1 MRRLTF
7 FGSLDFARD
16 DPVPARPAHIL
27 LFMSVLMKTSQQA
40 RSLSENIIDR
50 HRLITGL
57 RHALDVNYTRVL
69 DAARTQW
76 ERCFEG
82 NDPSDACV
90 SVRITSGKPSA
101 GVLKKPAG
109 SLFYGRRP
117 SIA

>member
-1 MRRLTF
+1 
-7 FGSLDFARD
+7 
-16 DPVPARPAHIL
+16 
-27 LFMSVLMKTSQQA
+27 MKTSQRS
-40 RSLSENIIDR
+40 RSLSENIIDS

-57 RHALDVNYTRVL
+57 RHALDVNYARVL

-101 GVLKKPAG
+101 GVLKKPAA
-109 SLFYGRRP
+109 SFLYGRRP
-117 SIA
+117 SIAS